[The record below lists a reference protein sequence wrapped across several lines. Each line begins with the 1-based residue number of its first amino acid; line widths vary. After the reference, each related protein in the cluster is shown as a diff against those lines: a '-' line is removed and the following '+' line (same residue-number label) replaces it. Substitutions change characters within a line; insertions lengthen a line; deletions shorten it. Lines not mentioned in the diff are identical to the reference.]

1 MNTKINL
8 KKIVAISLLII
19 ATSFSLTVF
28 AQKEVIYS
36 SDWGE
41 KLPSFPNHL
50 ILKSNVVF
58 VHEDMTMTC
67 DSAVFNTEENL
78 INAYN
83 NIHIYQDT
91 LHLYGDEFIYDA
103 DTKIA
108 EIFGDTVTLYDNNT
122 TLQTDYMVMDR
133 EAQTVRYTTHAYIWD
148 EENTLESELGTY
160 LIDTKIFE
168 FTKQVKLNSPQVNIL
183 SDSLFYESKTDI
195 ARFYNKTDITT
206 KDSVKIFTSQGFYN
220 TKTDDATLFKDN
232 LIISDSKHLIAD
244 SIYYNTKTENAKAF
258 RNIFIKDSVN
268 QIIAYSHYLEKDKKG
283 EIPYIYLTTDL
294 LLQQIEEQ
302 DTLHLH
308 CDSVW
313 IYFDTTM
320 KAENMYAYNHVK
332 FFRQDMQGVSDLL
345 HYDVKDS
352 LVYFL
357 GLPVLWSEENQF
369 TADTISL
376 KTSKTT
382 IKEMYM
388 YPNVIIAQNSDTTT
402 KKYFNQI
409 SGKRFRADFSKGKI
423 KFAEIQQQVKTIYY
437 FWEEGKKTKKLTG
450 INIGESSKLNL
461 YFEKGQLKKMTAID
475 MPKFYLD
482 DEGRIEE
489 KEKTLKGFLW
499 LEEHRPMSKT
509 DIFKHRD

>member
-168 FTKQVKLNSPQVNIL
+168 FTKKS
-183 SDSLFYESKTDI
+183 EKMKKTLDI
-195 ARFYNKTDITT
+195 RG
-206 KDSVKIFTSQGFYN
+206 KIVY
-220 TKTDDATLFKDN
+220 N
-232 LIISDSKHLIAD
+232 LI
-244 SIYYNTKTENAKAF
+244 
-258 RNIFIKDSVN
+258 R
-268 QIIAYSHYLEKDKKG
+268 
-283 EIPYIYLTTDL
+283 
-294 LLQQIEEQ
+294 
-302 DTLHLH
+302 
-308 CDSVW
+308 
-313 IYFDTTM
+313 
-320 KAENMYAYNHVK
+320 
-332 FFRQDMQGVSDLL
+332 
-345 HYDVKDS
+345 
-352 LVYFL
+352 
-357 GLPVLWSEENQF
+357 
-369 TADTISL
+369 
-376 KTSKTT
+376 
-382 IKEMYM
+382 
-388 YPNVIIAQNSDTTT
+388 
-402 KKYFNQI
+402 
-409 SGKRFRADFSKGKI
+409 
-423 KFAEIQQQVKTIYY
+423 
-437 FWEEGKKTKKLTG
+437 
-450 INIGESSKLNL
+450 
-461 YFEKGQLKKMTAID
+461 
-475 MPKFYLD
+475 
-482 DEGRIEE
+482 
-489 KEKTLKGFLW
+489 
-499 LEEHRPMSKT
+499 
-509 DIFKHRD
+509 